1 MNKNFVFCK
10 EIKNIYRNN
19 NCTQFEI
26 AALEEIVT
34 FQFIPILFG
43 LSCALFIR
51 NNKEIFSNI
60 LFKICYS
67 TFLGVAKVS
76 NAYRR
81 VKNYF
86 VTSSPSVTDISKKT
100 YVYDEVKVIKNGV
113 RCALFE
119 TMATFKESSY
129 LGNPNEYYDVE
140 EIVEE
145 SESATSCSFDS
156 DLIDDHTSHS
166 SLDSSSPASQH
177 SHSSHLEEPE
187 ELFIMENNDSTNT
200 VEFSKFDFIMYT
212 NYRYPES
219 FETSKQNYTKIYR
232 TFTQNDFN
240 SDKTKFEIS
249 NAEMILCTLQIDGD
263 ETEYEIDLSQPYNFN
278 VVGNMILDEK
288 FVRWYIR
295 KNYNYAIEPF
305 TNYKITCLITKG
317 IKIIQLDQLCG
328 LRVLLDEYEPVTV
341 NTSFIQ

>member
-1 MNKNFVFCK
+1 MNKNVFCQNIK
-10 EIKNIYRNN
+10 KIYHTNCNEFVIAEVAEIELKFIALFIGLTGVIYLKNNKNLLSELLFQLGYNSFLAATKISNVYRRIKNIFSSSVP
-19 NCTQFEI
+19 T
-26 AALEEIVT
+26 VD
-34 FQFIPILFG
+34 G
-43 LSCALFIR
+43 
-51 NNKEIFSNI
+51 NK
-60 LFKICYS
+60 KIY
-67 TFLGVAKVS
+67 
-76 NAYRR
+76 
-81 VKNYF
+81 
-86 VTSSPSVTDISKKT
+86 I
-100 YVYDEVKVIKNGV
+100 YDEVKVIKTGV
-113 RCALFE
+113 RCASFE
-119 TMATFKESSY
+119 TMETFKESSY

-145 SESATSCSFDS
+145 SESETASSFDS
-156 DLIDDHTSHS
+156 DLINDHTSHS
-166 SLDSSSPASQH
+166 SLDSSSPTSQH
-177 SHSSHLEEPE
+177 SQSSHLAEPE

-305 TNYKITCLITKG
+305 TNYKITST
-317 IKIIQLDQLCG
+317 
-328 LRVLLDEYEPVTV
+328 
-341 NTSFIQ
+341 